1 MSKKLFVLVLILYVP
16 LFAAAQSKHLE
27 QLFPLNQQQKQ
38 QAKPWVFWYWM
49 QGAVSKAGIT
59 ADLEAMKEVG
69 IGGAYLMP
77 IKGPTNPPAFQ
88 PSVNQLTPEWWDMV
102 KFSMQE
108 AKRLHLTM
116 GMHVSDGFALA
127 GGPWITPALSMQK
140 VVFSKTSIEGG
151 KNISVV
157 LPQPISKENY
167 YQDIAV
173 LAYPSPVHWQASTR
187 TIIPTITTS
196 KAGVDAQALVK
207 EGNKT
212 NFKTDD
218 STWIQ
223 YSFEKPFTC
232 RTIEIKTGGNNY
244 QAHRLWVQAS
254 DDGIHF
260 RNITRL
266 IPPRHGWQDTDADVT
281 HTIPATTARYFRL
294 VYDKKGSE
302 PGAEDLDA
310 AKWKQSLKLL
320 NVHLSSEPHIQHYE
334 SKTGEIWRI
343 SPQSDSLQLP
353 DNLCIPVEKIIDVS
367 AFVDKTGRLQ
377 WNAPKGNWV
386 IVRMGHTSTGHT
398 NATGGG
404 AKGLECD
411 KFNPEAV
418 KLQFEHWFGEA
429 QRQLGETLS
438 NEVLKVFHVDSWE
451 CGSQNWTPLFETW
464 FKTKRGYD
472 LRPYLLLLTGVPVEN
487 RRTTEQV
494 LYDMRQT
501 IAELVVEQFY
511 GTLASITKAKG
522 LQFSAESIAPT
533 MVSDGLAHYRLVDL
547 PMGEFWLNSP
557 THDKPNDML
566 DAIAAAHIYGKNV
579 VQAEGFTTV
588 RMMWNEHP
596 AMLKPLQDRNYA
608 LGINKLVYHVF
619 THNPWLDRQPGMT
632 LDGVGLYFQ
641 RDQTWWK
648 PAKAWVQYAERCQWL
663 LQQGHPVA
671 DIAVFTGDD
680 IPRRALLPEKLLG
693 TLDGLLGKAKVAA
706 EQKRLANEGLPMRQ
720 MPVGVTNAA
729 NITDPAQWV
738 NALHGYQYDSFTADA
753 LWSLA
758 KNKGKQVQFASTNAY
773 GLVVVSGAS
782 ASNPNASAIHPTTVR
797 TLWKLVNNGATVLL
811 AAKPRH
817 SFTHITDKKFKY
829 YLAQLWD
836 GKYEKRQT
844 DSAVIFVKKLGKGMV
859 IKAPYLASSL
869 STLGI
874 EPDLMARD
882 TAKQEAANIAWT
894 HRKTATKDLYFI
906 ANQEA
911 YSRKLQ
917 VSLRINAPNVQLYD
931 AVTDELMPVNA
942 IVKKGRTELELTLPA
957 FASVFVIASKT
968 LSKKS
973 AMGVWQTEQELQQPW
988 QVSFDTTRRGPVK
1001 VQTFAMGQD
1010 WRLHS
1015 DTLIKYYAGTATY
1028 QMTLSFEK
1036 TVQKNKRY
1044 FLYTGEVAN
1053 MAHVKLNGK
1062 DCGITWTAPYR
1073 VDITEALQQGKNNL
1087 VIEVSNTWAN
1097 RLIGDHRLPE
1107 AQRFSFTTAPYRL
1120 EGRNLEPSGL
1130 LGKTLLIQSYTK
1142 P

>member
-1 MSKKLFVLVLILYVP
+1 MSKKLFVLVLLCYFP
-16 LFAAAQSKHLE
+16 LFAKAQSKHLE
-27 QLFPLNQQQKQ
+27 QLFSLTAQQKQ
-38 QAKPWVFWYWM
+38 EAKPWVFWYWM

-59 ADLEAMKEVG
+59 ADLEAMKEAG

-77 IKGPTNPPAFQ
+77 IKGPTNPPVFQ
-88 PSVNQLTPEWWDMV
+88 PSVNQLTPEWWEM
-102 KFSMQE
+102 FRFAMQE

-127 GGPWITPALSMQK
+127 GGPWITPEQSMQK
-140 VVFSKTSIEGG
+140 LVSSKTFIQGG
-151 KNISVV
+151 RSVAMT
-157 LPQPISKENY
+157 LPQPATKENY

-173 LAYPSPVHWQASTR
+173 LAYPSPAHWQASTR
-187 TIIPTITTS
+187 SITPTITTS
-196 KAGVDAQALVK
+196 KAGLDAQALIK
-207 EGNKT
+207 EGNKVS
-212 NFKTDD
+212 FKTDD

-223 YSFEKPFTC
+223 YSFDKPFTC

-254 DDGIHF
+254 NDGLVF
-260 RNITRL
+260 RTITRL
-266 IPPRHGWQDTDADVT
+266 VAPRHGWQDTDSDVT

-320 NVHLSSEPHIQHYE
+320 NLHLSAEPRIQHYE

-353 DNLCIPVEKIIDVS
+353 DSLCIPVEKIIDLS
-367 AFVDKTGRLQ
+367 GFVDKAGHLQ
-377 WNAPKGNWV
+377 WNAPVGDWT
-386 IVRMGHTSTGHT
+386 IVRIGHTSTGHT

-438 NEVLKVFHVDSWE
+438 KEVLKVFHVDSWE
-451 CGSQNWTPLFETW
+451 CGSQNWTPQFETL
-464 FKTKRGYD
+464 FKAKRGYE
-472 LRPYLLLLTGVPVEN
+472 LRPYLLVSMGIPIES
-487 RRTTEQV
+487 RRSTEQV

-501 IAELVVEQFY
+501 ITELVVEKFY
-511 GTLASITKAKG
+511 GTLANITRAKG
-522 LQFSAESIAPT
+522 LSFSAESIAPT

-566 DAIAAAHIYGKNV
+566 DAISAAHIYGKNI

-648 PAKAWVQYAERCQWL
+648 PAKAWVAYTERCQVL

-693 TLDGLLGKAKVAA
+693 TLDGLIGKKRVIQ
-706 EQKRLANEGLPMRQ
+706 EQTRLANEGLPMRQ

-738 NALHGYQYDSFTADA
+738 DALHGYQYDSFTADA

-758 KNKGKQVQFASTNAY
+758 KVQTNKVQFTSSNPY
-773 GLVVVSGAS
+773 SLLVLTGKS
-782 ASNPNASAIHPTTVR
+782 ASNPNATAIHPTTVQ
-797 TLWKLVNNGATVLL
+797 TLGKLVKQGATLL
-811 AAKPRH
+811 LSTKPQY
-817 SFTHITDKKFKY
+817 SFTKKTDSSWKR
-829 YLAQLWD
+829 YLTQLWD
-836 GKYEKRQT
+836 GKYERQKV
-844 DSAVIFVKKLGKGMV
+844 DSVTIYVKKVGKGRV
-859 IKAPYLASSL
+859 IKAPYLANSL
-869 STLGI
+869 SVLGI
-874 EPDLMARD
+874 APDFIARD
-882 TAKQEAANIAWT
+882 STHEIVNDLAWT
-894 HRKTATKDLYFI
+894 HRKTATKDLYFV
-906 ANQEA
+906 ANQQA

-917 VSLRINAPNVQLYD
+917 VSLRINTTNVQLYD
-931 AVTDELMPVNA
+931 AVTDELMPVDA
-942 IVKKGRTELELTLPA
+942 IVKKGRTELEINLPA
-957 FASVFVIASKT
+957 FASVFVIASKA

-973 AMGVWQTEQELQQPW
+973 AIGVWQTEQELQQPW
-988 QVSFDTTRRGPVK
+988 QVSFDTTRRGPAK

-1015 DTLIKYYAGTATY
+1015 DTLVKYYAGTATY

-1036 TVQKNKRY
+1036 IVQKNKRY

-1053 MAHVKLNGK
+1053 MAHIKLNGK

-1073 VDITEALQQGKNNL
+1073 VDITDALQQGKNNL

-1097 RLIGDHRLPE
+1097 RLIGDRRLPE

-1130 LGKTLLIQSYTK
+1130 LGKALLIQSYTK